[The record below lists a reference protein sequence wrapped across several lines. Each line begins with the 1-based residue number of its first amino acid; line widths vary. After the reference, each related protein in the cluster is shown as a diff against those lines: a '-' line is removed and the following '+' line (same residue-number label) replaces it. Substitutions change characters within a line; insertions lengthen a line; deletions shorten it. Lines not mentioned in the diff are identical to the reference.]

1 MDNRSSVLNKLVL
14 IQRRFY
20 HDQLIYNCTRYGIC
34 GLTLIGILLT
44 VNRFVHLPI
53 NLLIALI
60 FLLTGVLVV
69 IVSRKLDL
77 LQVARI
83 ADDHLKL
90 KDRLSTAVCI
100 MRRKVHLDFD
110 DAQLHDT
117 ANEAEKIVL
126 SSFPLKVPALWK
138 LIPIPIT
145 LICLSFFING
155 EQNQPELPTAVEKQ
169 AIDQTISQF
178 ENLIGFDNQN
188 LLEAEIEEAI
198 NKLKNEHITSL
209 QAQASLSQLRDQ
221 AHRQKQ
227 RIKTKQ
233 LKETQKAIYE
243 VTQTTMGNLASN
255 LDKLADQFDGLDD
268 KQRNELKQKL
278 QKIAKA
284 LEKKHIP
291 DEIKDKFS
299 NLPSE
304 VVSAEE
310 LKRMADAL
318 LDLDQQFQNLMAIEE
333 TLNRIREGRRR
344 IALAGI
350 EMNQSVSSVADGSG
364 NPSQESVTGDVQGIV
379 TQLDNNLWKPNKQN
393 FAVTQDTPTSIPT
406 QLDRDFIFPK
416 DTNSIDLKLSNI
428 SSERQGISQVFVSQ
442 NSDSSIEP
450 EYITF
455 QKAHLNAKQNYAEA
469 IQRGRIPVRYQQQ
482 ISNYLNAIV
491 QLDDP

>member
-34 GLTLIGILLT
+34 DLTLIWILLM
-44 VNRFVHLPI
+44 VNRFIRLPI

-60 FLLTGVLVV
+60 VLLTGVLVV

-77 LQVARI
+77 LQVAKI
-83 ADDHLKL
+83 ADDRLKL
-90 KDRLSTAVCI
+90 KDRLSTTVCI
-100 MRRKVHLDFD
+100 MRRKGHLDFD
-110 DAQLHDT
+110 EAQLHDA

-126 SSFPLKVPALWK
+126 SSDFPLKVPALWK

-155 EQNQPELPTAVEKQ
+155 EKNQPKLPTTAERQ
-169 AIDQTISQF
+169 AIDQTVSQF
-178 ENLIGFDNQN
+178 ENLTDFNDQN
-188 LLEAEIEEAI
+188 LLEAEIQETI
-198 NKLKNEHITSL
+198 NKLKDKHITSL
-209 QAQASLSQLRDQ
+209 QAQARLSQLQDQ
-221 AHRQKQ
+221 AQRQK
-227 RIKTKQ
+227 RKVKTKQ
-233 LKETQKAIYE
+233 LKETRKAIYE

-255 LDKLADQFDGLDD
+255 LEKLANQFDGLDD
-268 KQRNELKQKL
+268 EQRNELKQKL

-291 DEIKDKFS
+291 SEIKDEFS
-299 NLPSE
+299 NLQSE
-304 VVSAEE
+304 IVSAEK

-318 LDLDQQFQNLMAIEE
+318 LDLDQQFQHLMAIEE

-350 EMNQSVSSVADGSG
+350 EMNQSGSSVADGSG
-364 NPSQESVTGDVQGIV
+364 NPSQESVTGEVQGIV
-379 TQLDNNLWKPNKQN
+379 TQSNNLWKPNKRN
-393 FAVTQDTPTSIPT
+393 FDATPGTPTSIPT
-406 QLDRDFIFPK
+406 QLDRDFSFPK
-416 DTNSIDLKLSNI
+416 DTNNFDLKLNTI

-450 EYITF
+450 KYITF

-469 IQRGRIPVRYQQQ
+469 IQRDRIPVRYQQQ
-482 ISNYLNAIV
+482 ISNYLNAIA
-491 QLDDP
+491 QLDNP